1 MGQMVPQMML
11 LTSWSTFLANF
22 SLSEWISHCFLYQ
35 QLQFF
40 QILSKFRICPIFLDI
55 WDKGGATNDT
65 HYSLKHFFWLIF
77 HCQNKLYILFVPL
90 PFDMI
95 HFLLMAG
102 YHCRVCHIA
111 KSLTF
116 DTLGNP
122 LSPSFWPPKFY
133 QV

>member
-22 SLSEWISHCFLYQ
+22 SLSEWISHSFLYQ
-35 QLQFF
+35 QLQCF
-40 QILSKFRICPIFLDI
+40 QILSNFRICPIFRHLRQR
-55 WDKGGATNDT
+55 WC
-65 HYSLKHFFWLIF
+65 HQWYSLLFETLFWLIF

-102 YHCRVCHIA
+102 YHYRVCHIA

-122 LSPSFWPPKFY
+122 LSPSFWPPKFH